1 MVTAPDYAAMGFT
14 VTVDDAAELLKLTR
28 AEVLDLIR
36 ARDLP
41 SMLLAAPTPAAPA
54 AFRIH
59 VDELRALAERVAN
72 RELTVD
78 ERIRALTQTHL
89 REYLAACPPVE
100 DYDEAAECGLPL
112 WGRTSG
118 GKRTLNVFASAVRN
132 YVEMLDPQTTLTE
145 SAIAMT
151 LQRLGGVRVRGVIPW
166 STPGGKQR
174 WATMYRIPQSLL
186 PAGAADETAV
196 ARDVTMPQREP
207 GEEVRR
213 QAGSAP
219 FVNGN
224 PW

>member
-1 MVTAPDYAAMGFT
+1 MVNLPDYAAMGFT
-14 VTVDDAAELLKLTR
+14 VTVDDAAEVLSLTR

-41 SMLLAAPTPAAPA
+41 SLLLPAPTPIAPA
-54 AFRIH
+54 GFRIH
-59 VDELRALAERVAN
+59 VDELRALAERIQN

-78 ERIRALTQTHL
+78 ERIRALTQSRL
-89 REYLAACPPVE
+89 REYLVACPPVD
-100 DYDEAAECGLPL
+100 DYDEAAEFGVAL

-118 GKRTLNVFASAVRN
+118 GRRTLNVFASAVRS
-132 YVEMLDPQTTLTE
+132 YVESIDPQTTLTE

-151 LQRLGGVRVRGVIPW
+151 LQRLGGVKVRGVIPW

-174 WATMYRIPQSLL
+174 WSAMYRIPQSLL
-186 PAGAADETAV
+186 RPHDEDETAV
-196 ARDVTMPQREP
+196 ARDVTASQREP

-213 QAGSAP
+213 QAGSTP
-219 FVNGN
+219 LVNGK